1 MGGMPPAADA
11 VAAAGTADGAA
22 SAAGAAGGEVE
33 DEDEDEDELSLRER
47 TAATAAHGA
56 ARAAAAAVGTSIPL
70 AGRAAVGT
78 SIPLAGR
85 AAALSG
91 APSPIS
97 LLAGTPPPPGSPAFA
112 ALTAGAA
119 LPRGLPALPRWT
131 IPQLRSALEVAGAA
145 LPPRDAY
152 ERDALENLALERGLI
167 SRAVTSTSPEV
178 AASAAEGANVSVAA
192 AAAAG
197 AHISASAAPLQVM
210 DFTRGG
216 AREGGRSPASSARMA
231 GSHAQH
237 VPPLLIADHTRDT
250 TRDTTPPGP
259 LGEWPLLIDVPPTDV
274 YANVTPPGS
283 PHGSAP
289 YRAALG
295 SPPPASQSA
304 QRRIERLSRMQQA
317 MPPPSMAWSELYAVA
332 AAAAGSGEHWEPWQ
346 GLSQSRSVV
355 SSVDSRVGALMAAAG
370 GTAAVQGGRTKYRPY
385 WADEDDEDEEEDEDE
400 DEDDED
406 DEESVSR
413 TAHTAPIDVV
423 IAACVEQ
430 PIEQTH
436 MWLGHAAVMLMLH
449 EHRLLPL
456 LGALRRF
463 ALGGSA
469 DFGTALVESLQED
482 LRKGRSLTSR
492 RHGTLRRAL
501 DTALR
506 LSEVDDETGEELAPY
521 AASLALVCAPGE
533 GAELG
538 AGLGGGAN
546 AATASGAGRLA
557 ASAATSGAS
566 PEELRHRIGA
576 FDALRL
582 ELPIPAP
589 LDAIINAKAMDQY
602 ANLFRLILRVRR
614 AAAALS
620 AIWTTLQHEHKP
632 HDSQGRQGR
641 GDLEEAHAWH
651 LLRLHVHELRHF
663 VNGVQ
668 AHFIAY
674 VCGHCYT
681 ELESAI
687 VSATSVRELHA
698 AHDAYLQAATSRC
711 LLHAAG
717 LPTASLITAVLA
729 LVLSLH
735 REVCTEGALPVGAA
749 WAGLVDASRRQFAM
763 LVSALAR
770 QPLTPRELVAHQV
783 HVGLG

>member
-1 MGGMPPAADA
+1 
-11 VAAAGTADGAA
+11 
-22 SAAGAAGGEVE
+22 
-33 DEDEDEDELSLRER
+33 
-47 TAATAAHGA
+47 
-56 ARAAAAAVGTSIPL
+56 
-70 AGRAAVGT
+70 
-78 SIPLAGR
+78 
-85 AAALSG
+85 
-91 APSPIS
+91 
-97 LLAGTPPPPGSPAFA
+97 
-112 ALTAGAA
+112 
-119 LPRGLPALPRWT
+119 
-131 IPQLRSALEVAGAA
+131 
-145 LPPRDAY
+145 
-152 ERDALENLALERGLI
+152 
-167 SRAVTSTSPEV
+167 
-178 AASAAEGANVSVAA
+178 
-192 AAAAG
+192 
-197 AHISASAAPLQVM
+197 
-210 DFTRGG
+210 
-216 AREGGRSPASSARMA
+216 
-231 GSHAQH
+231 
-237 VPPLLIADHTRDT
+237 
-250 TRDTTPPGP
+250 
-259 LGEWPLLIDVPPTDV
+259 
-274 YANVTPPGS
+274 
-283 PHGSAP
+283 
-289 YRAALG
+289 
-295 SPPPASQSA
+295 
-304 QRRIERLSRMQQA
+304 MQKA
-317 MPPPSMAWSELYAVA
+317 MPPPSMAWSELYAIA
-332 AAAAGSGEHWEPWQ
+332 AAAAGSGEHWQ
-346 GLSQSRSVV
+346 GLPQSRI
-355 SSVDSRVGALMAAAG
+355 VDSRVGMLMAAAG
-370 GTAAVQGGRTKYRPY
+370 GSAAVHGGCASNRPY
-385 WADEDDEDEEEDEDE
+385 SGEVPSLFGSRPYLASSRPYSGEEDEDE
-400 DEDDED
+400 DEEDEEDEDED
-406 DEESVSR
+406 DESVSR
-413 TAHTAPIDVV
+413 AAHSAPIDVA

-469 DFGTALVESLQED
+469 DFGTALVDSLQED

-506 LSEVDDETGEELAPY
+506 LSEVEDESGEELAPY
-521 AASLALVCAPGE
+521 AATLALVYAPNE
-533 GAELG
+533 G

-546 AATASGAGRLA
+546 AETAAGAGRLA

-589 LDAIINAKAMDQY
+589 LDAVISAKAMDQY

-770 QPLTPRELVAHQV
+770 QPLTPHELVAHQV
-783 HVGLG
+783 HVGLT

>member
-1 MGGMPPAADA
+1 
-11 VAAAGTADGAA
+11 
-22 SAAGAAGGEVE
+22 
-33 DEDEDEDELSLRER
+33 
-47 TAATAAHGA
+47 
-56 ARAAAAAVGTSIPL
+56 
-70 AGRAAVGT
+70 
-78 SIPLAGR
+78 
-85 AAALSG
+85 
-91 APSPIS
+91 
-97 LLAGTPPPPGSPAFA
+97 
-112 ALTAGAA
+112 
-119 LPRGLPALPRWT
+119 
-131 IPQLRSALEVAGAA
+131 
-145 LPPRDAY
+145 
-152 ERDALENLALERGLI
+152 
-167 SRAVTSTSPEV
+167 
-178 AASAAEGANVSVAA
+178 
-192 AAAAG
+192 
-197 AHISASAAPLQVM
+197 
-210 DFTRGG
+210 
-216 AREGGRSPASSARMA
+216 
-231 GSHAQH
+231 
-237 VPPLLIADHTRDT
+237 
-250 TRDTTPPGP
+250 
-259 LGEWPLLIDVPPTDV
+259 
-274 YANVTPPGS
+274 
-283 PHGSAP
+283 
-289 YRAALG
+289 
-295 SPPPASQSA
+295 
-304 QRRIERLSRMQQA
+304 MQKA
-317 MPPPSMAWSELYAVA
+317 MPPPSMAWSELYAIA
-332 AAAAGSGEHWEPWQ
+332 AAAAGSGEHWQ
-346 GLSQSRSVV
+346 GLPQSRI
-355 SSVDSRVGALMAAAG
+355 VDSRVGMLMAAAG
-370 GTAAVQGGRTKYRPY
+370 GSAAVQGGRASNRPY
-385 WADEDDEDEEEDEDE
+385 SGEDDEDEDEEDEEDEDDEDEDG
-400 DEDDED
+400 
-406 DEESVSR
+406 ESVSR
-413 TAHTAPIDVV
+413 AAHTAPIDVA
-423 IAACVEQ
+423 IAACVVQ

-436 MWLGHAAVMLMLH
+436 MWLGHASVMLMLH

-469 DFGTALVESLQED
+469 DFGTALVDSLQED

-492 RHGTLRRAL
+492 RHGVLRRAL

-506 LSEVDDETGEELAPY
+506 LSEVDDESGEELAPY
-521 AASLALVCAPGE
+521 AATLALVCAPDE
-533 GAELG
+533 G

-546 AATASGAGRLA
+546 AHDGANAGTAAGAGRLA

-589 LDAIINAKAMDQY
+589 LDAVISAKAMDQY

-632 HDSQGRQGR
+632 HDHHDHQGR

-663 VNGVQ
+663 VNSMQ

-698 AHDAYLQAATSRC
+698 AHDAYLHAATSRC

-770 QPLTPRELVAHQV
+770 QPLTPHELVAHQV
-783 HVGLG
+783 HVGLT